1 MRPLN
6 EQLAADLLEAGKKVF
21 LETGFRDASLRK
33 IAALLGV
40 TTGAIYRYY
49 TDKEALF
56 DAIVSGPAEELVNRY
71 RRAQQEYASKPLEV
85 QLQGLMGVSEEN
97 SWMMD
102 FIYAHFDVFKLIVC
116 HSAGTRYEHYID
128 ILVEIEANSAIQ
140 LAEKMLAAGYRLPP
154 IGEELAHMIS
164 SGLFNCMFET
174 VRHDM
179 PKEKALDYTGSYQ
192 LFYTAGWM
200 KMLGLKEGDEV

>member
-21 LETGFRDASLRK
+21 LEMGFRDASLRK
-33 IAALLGV
+33 IAAMLGV

-71 RRAQQEYASKPLEV
+71 RAAHQAYSSISLED
-85 QLQGLMGVSEEN
+85 QISGLGQVSEKN

-102 FIYAHFDVFKLIVC
+102 FIYDHFDEFKLIVC
-116 HSAGTRYEHYID
+116 CSAGTRYEHYID
-128 ILVEIEANSAIQ
+128 TLVEIEANSSLQ
-140 LAEKMLAAGYRLPP
+140 LTEELQEAGYKLPP
-154 IGEELAHMIS
+154 LSDELAHMIS

-174 VRHDM
+174 IRHDM
-179 PKEKALDYTGSYQ
+179 PKEKALEYTGSYQ

-200 KMLGLKEGDEV
+200 KILGLQEGDK

>member
-6 EQLAADLLEAGKKVF
+6 EKLAAELLEAGKKVF
-21 LETGFRDASLRK
+21 LQMGFQGASLRE
-33 IAALLGV
+33 IAAMLGV

-71 RRAQQEYASKPLEV
+71 RSAQQVYAERPLEE
-85 QLQGLMGVSEEN
+85 QLGGISGVSEEN
-97 SWMMD
+97 TWMLD
-102 FIYAHFDVFKLIVC
+102 FIYDHFDAFKLIVC
-116 HSAGTRYEHYID
+116 CSAGTRYEHYID
-128 ILVEIEANSAIQ
+128 ILVEIEANSAM
-140 LAEKMLAAGYRLPP
+140 LLSEKMHAAGYKLPLLDDD
-154 IGEELAHMIS
+154 LAHMIS
-164 SGLFNCMFET
+164 SGLFNCFFET

-179 PKEKALDYTGSYQ
+179 PKDRALDYMGSYQ

-200 KMLGLKEGDEV
+200 KILGLKEGD

>member
-6 EQLAADLLEAGKKVF
+6 EQLAEDLLEAGKQVF
-21 LETGFRDASLRK
+21 LEVGFRDASLRK
-33 IAALLGV
+33 IAAMLGV

-71 RRAQQEYASKPLEV
+71 RTSQQEYAALPLET
-85 QLQGLMGVSEEN
+85 QLQGIAGVSEAN
-97 SWMMD
+97 TWMMD
-102 FIYAHFDVFKLIVC
+102 FIYDHFDIFKLIVC
-116 HSAGTRYEHYID
+116 SSVGTRYEHYID
-128 ILVEIEANSAIQ
+128 ILVEIEANSSVR
-140 LAEKMLAAGYRLPP
+140 LTEKMLEAGYQLPP
-154 IGEELAHMIS
+154 LDDELAHMIS

-179 PKEKALDYTGSYQ
+179 PKEKALAYTGSYQ

-200 KMLGLKEGDEV
+200 KILGLKEGE

>member
-6 EQLAADLLEAGKKVF
+6 EKLAAELLEAGKKVF
-21 LETGFRDASLRK
+21 LQMGFQGASLRE
-33 IAALLGV
+33 IAAMLGV

-71 RRAQQEYASKPLEV
+71 RSAQQAYAERPLEE
-85 QLQGLMGVSEEN
+85 QLGGISGVSEEN
-97 SWMMD
+97 TWMLD
-102 FIYAHFDVFKLIVC
+102 FIYDHFDEFKLIVC
-116 HSAGTRYEHYID
+116 CSAGTRYEHYID
-128 ILVEIEANSAIQ
+128 ILVEIEANSAM
-140 LAEKMLAAGYRLPP
+140 LLSEKMHAAGYKLPLLDDD
-154 IGEELAHMIS
+154 LAHMIS
-164 SGLFNCMFET
+164 SGLFNCFFET

-179 PKEKALDYTGSYQ
+179 PKDRALDYMGSYQ

-200 KMLGLKEGDEV
+200 KILGLKEGD

>member
-21 LETGFRDASLRK
+21 LEMGFRDASLRK
-33 IAALLGV
+33 IAAALGV

-56 DAIVSGPAEELVNRY
+56 DAIVSRPAEELVNRY
-71 RRAQQEYASKPLEV
+71 RQSQQEYAGRPLEE
-85 QLQGLMGVSEEN
+85 QLAGLTAVSQEN

-102 FIYAHFDVFKLIVC
+102 FIYDHFDIFKLIVC
-116 HSAGTRYEHYID
+116 SSVGTRYEHYID
-128 ILVEIEANSAIQ
+128 ILVEIETNSAIQ
-140 LAEKMLAAGYRLPP
+140 LREKMQEAGYELPLLDD
-154 IGEELAHMIS
+154 ELAHMIS

-179 PKEKALDYTGSYQ
+179 PKDKALAYTGSYQ
-192 LFYTAGWM
+192 LFYTAGWIRI
-200 KMLGLKEGDEV
+200 LGLKGD